1 MPSPLRET
9 IPILTETTP
18 APFPAAGRPLERR
31 GLSRLRL
38 RLRPAAEADLP
49 FLRALYGTTRSS
61 EIAAAGWPPVLAGAF
76 LANQFDLQHRHFVGG
91 RLATDFWIIEQAGAD
106 VGRLYLDRSGSTWR
120 VIDLALLPEAQGRG
134 LGGALLRIVQAEARA
149 HGADALDLHVL
160 KTNRRAAA
168 LYGRL
173 GFVLTVEESA
183 SHDRMIWPIS

>member
-1 MPSPLRET
+1 MGE
-9 IPILTETTP
+9 
-18 APFPAAGRPLERR
+18 
-31 GLSRLRL
+31 
-38 RLRPAAEADLP
+38 
-49 FLRALYGTTRSS
+49 
-61 EIAAAGWPPVLAGAF
+61 
-76 LANQFDLQHRHFVGG
+76 
-91 RLATDFWIIEQAGAD
+91 RLATDFWIIEQAGVD
-106 VGRLYLDRSGSTWR
+106 VGRLYLNRSSSTWR

-173 GFVLTVEESA
+173 GFVLTAEESA